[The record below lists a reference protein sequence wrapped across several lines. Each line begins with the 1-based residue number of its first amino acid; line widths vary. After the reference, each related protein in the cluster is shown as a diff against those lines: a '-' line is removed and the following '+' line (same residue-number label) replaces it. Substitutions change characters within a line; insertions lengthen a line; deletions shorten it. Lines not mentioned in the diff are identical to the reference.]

1 MAKINIQFNNTTY
14 AIDESELTP
23 AIDELQTHLSTVING
38 SGAVINVGDT
48 DYNIDATKLSTATS
62 DFVAYLGTISGTGS
76 KVIIDGVEYSI
87 DSTKVQSAISE
98 FQTTLDNMGEIE
110 ERLEGDGSEYF
121 TLAPTALS
129 FRATAPLDTLQE
141 IQINGQ
147 TVDPANYTLTEGST
161 IVTFPID
168 YLKTLESGNYEVG
181 VVSEGQSARGEFAVV
196 APELN
201 EYSFYY
207 NQPYGAYVE
216 MFGSYAAFFLRE
228 DGTVDIM
235 DTVSDL
241 PATCTYT
248 IDGGGIVF
256 NTPMGV
262 FTGVIT
268 SEGLYCNEMATMFVL
283 GNHLIVADDDYLYM
297 YSEELGGYEVIAI
310 HSTKPKYGAIK
321 TGIYGYD
328 TVALKSHAFYKCRN
342 FTNITIP
349 DTITHIGEY
358 AFVECD
364 NLKRLTIPDSVVSLG
379 IAAVSECYSLT
390 DLIIGNSVPSIYNTL
405 SGVPALTNLVIG
417 NSVKEIYYAQF
428 HNRPLLT
435 NVTLGNSIEHI
446 GDSAFSDCKALESII
461 FNGTMQQWN
470 SEVIKG
476 SNWNRNVPA
485 TYVQCSDGQVAL

>member
-1 MAKINIQFNNTTY
+1 MAKTNINFNNTTY
-14 AIDESELTP
+14 AIDESELAP

-38 SGAVINVGDT
+38 SGAVINVGDI

-216 MFGSYAAFFLRE
+216 MLGSYMAFFLRE
-228 DGTVDIM
+228 NGTVDMIDM
-235 DTVSDL
+235 NVEL
-241 PATCTYT
+241 PETCTYSIDSNNIT
-248 IDGGGIVF
+248 IY
-256 NTPMGV
+256 TPIGN
-262 FTGVIT
+262 FTGII
-268 SEGLYCNEMATMFVL
+268 SNEGLYCNEVATMFVL
-283 GNHLIVADDDYLYM
+283 GNHLIVADEDYLYR
-297 YSEELGGYEVIAI
+297 YFEEQGGYVATAI
-310 HSTKPKYGAIK
+310 NKTKVSYKPIQ
-321 TGIYGYD
+321 TGINGYD
-328 TVALKSHAFYKCRN
+328 TVALDDYACEYNPNLIRAPYIPNSVKNIGKMAFRGCSALRSVTIPGSVARIDDEAFLHCNSLVDITLFDGIGAIGDTTFCGCEKL
-342 FTNITIP
+342 TTITIP
-349 DTITHIGEY
+349 ASITNIDSY
-358 AFVECD
+358 AFYGCI
-364 NLKRLTIPDSVVSLG
+364 RL
-379 IAAVSECYSLT
+379 
-390 DLIIGNSVPSIYNTL
+390 N
-405 SGVPALTNLVIG
+405 
-417 NSVKEIYYAQF
+417 Q
-428 HNRPLLT
+428 
-435 NVTLGNSIEHI
+435 
-446 GDSAFSDCKALESII
+446 II
-461 FNGTMQQWN
+461 FKGTIAQWN
-470 SEVIKG
+470 AITFG
-476 SNWNRNVPA
+476 DNWHLDVPA